1 MRYSTLRRVSISL
14 KVMSAFVC
22 FYAALSGNY
31 PPAHAQQMP
40 APDQI
45 QMPTQMVISPYDPE
59 FKADIDG
66 INRRLDASDVREKD
80 FHKRVDDLSTQVSE
94 MDGSIKVYF
103 WIVAGLLTGSIV
115 LPQLKKRGGGEA
127 DNG

>member
-1 MRYSTLRRVSISL
+1 MLLKRISL
-14 KVMSAFVC
+14 SLKAFAAFVC

-45 QMPTQMVISPYDPE
+45 QIPAQMTISPYDPE

-115 LPQLKKRGGGEA
+115 LPQLRKRGESQNDG
-127 DNG
+127 